1 MDKIKDI
8 KARQVF
14 DSRGNP
20 TVECEIKTNS
30 GIFRG
35 IVPSGASTGKH
46 EALELR
52 DNKKEYLGKGVT
64 KAVNNVNKIIAKE
77 IIGKNIDQE
86 KIDNL
91 MINLDGTE
99 NKKKLGA
106 NAILSVSIALCK
118 AGAAAKNQPLY
129 IYINEIYNKKNKTKI
144 KPSMPIP
151 FLNIINGG
159 KHAGNNINI
168 QEFMIVPYTARTF
181 QQAMRISTEVY
192 HTLKQVIKEKYGIQS
207 INVGDEGGF
216 APKLNDNE
224 EPLKLIIESINKLN
238 YQDKVGIAID
248 AAASEFFINNTYK
261 LEKRKFSSEE
271 LMNYYFSLI
280 KKYPLLSIED
290 PFSEDDW
297 KSFSKITIRI
307 NKFKRKIQIVGDDL
321 LVTNPMR
328 IKKAIESNSCNT
340 LLLKINQIGTITE
353 ALEAARIATE
363 NKMNVIVSHRSGE
376 TEDDFIA
383 DLSVGLGCGEI
394 KSGAPCRGERIVK
407 YNKLLRIEEE
417 SKLRLKNPFL

>member
-168 QEFMIVPYTARTF
+168 QEFMIVPYKARTF

-328 IKKAIESNSCNT
+328 IKKAIGSNSCNT

-363 NKMNVIVSHRSGE
+363 NKMNVMVSHRSGE

>member
-168 QEFMIVPYTARTF
+168 QEFMIVPYKARTF
-181 QQAMRISTEVY
+181 QQVMRISTEVY
-192 HTLKQVIKEKYGIQS
+192 HTLKQVIKEKYGIPS

-363 NKMNVIVSHRSGE
+363 NKMNVMVSHRSGE

>member
-168 QEFMIVPYTARTF
+168 QEFMIVPYKARTF

-363 NKMNVIVSHRSGE
+363 NKMNVMVSHRSGE